1 MDLKKA
7 SLGLFAGLLSLVSTA
22 QTYEVFDKNL
32 KLKFRV
38 EYDQIAVLGEAV
50 RISTANNGLKL
61 LSKEYK
67 PYLDLKA
74 NQVLAYD
81 QPWLVVRSQEGVGA
95 FHEYGIEVFPT
106 NYDAIQTHF
115 TRVLAQKGDRFF
127 VYDHA
132 TKQTKF
138 IGVFDEAFLALNGQ
152 VIAKTS
158 QGYFLPLSNNPDRVF
173 ENITQVNEN
182 FLFVKQ
188 PTGYGLINREGNYVL
203 EPVIDKLEHLEGD
216 YFFGF
221 DGNQY
226 MLVKGREGKA
236 DIRYSSYHKITVQN
250 DVILEYIHGKLRRV
264 MNYDGIL
271 LDQVGMESV
280 VSVGEKHYNV
290 RLRDAKIGLLGPN
303 GWEVAPISQVDK
315 ILPGSEGYYPAVKGG
330 KVGYID
336 RQGRWVI
343 QPSYEQAG
351 KFNQGKA
358 AVKASGKWGYI
369 TSQGNTVTDFKFDQG
384 QGFSQG
390 IAVVQMQGQFNL
402 IDVSGQ
408 VLFEQGFDR
417 IFPTDSNYYLTERDG
432 LVGMLS
438 PVGQVIAEPSFQEI
452 RREELDRI
460 VVRQGDKYGI
470 LNENGEF
477 LLPLYY
483 RNIIFDQGSQQILA
497 EDLYQFDW
505 KKGAKSAVPAKPSKK
520 KGAS

>member
-7 SLGLFAGLLSLVSTA
+7 SLGIFAGLFSLVSTA

-32 KLKFRV
+32 NLKFRV
-38 EYDQIAVLGEAV
+38 EYDQITVLGEAV
-50 RISTANNGLKL
+50 RISTVNNGLKL

-74 NQVLAYD
+74 EEVLAYD
-81 QPWLVVRSQEGVGA
+81 QPWLVVRSKEGIGA

-115 TRVLAQKGDRFF
+115 TRILAQKGDRFF

-132 TKQTKF
+132 TKQTKL
-138 IGVFDEAFLALNGQ
+138 IGIFDEAILALNGQ
-152 VIAKTS
+152 VIAKNS
-158 QGYFLPLSNNPDRVF
+158 QGYFLPLSNNPERVF
-173 ENITQVNEN
+173 EKISQVNEN
-182 FLFVKQ
+182 FLFVQQ

-203 EPVIDKLEHLEGD
+203 EPVIDRLEHLEGD

-226 MLVKGREGKA
+226 MLIKGREGKA
-236 DIRYSSYHKITVQN
+236 DIGYTSYHKITVQN

-271 LDQVGMESV
+271 LDQIGMESV
-280 VSVGEKHYNV
+280 LSVGEKHVNV
-290 RLRDAKIGLLGPN
+290 KLRDAKIGLLGPN
-303 GWEVAPISQVDK
+303 GWEVPPIPLVDK
-315 ILPGSEGYYPAVKGG
+315 ILPGSEGLYPTVKGG
-330 KVGYID
+330 KIGYVD
-336 RQGRWVI
+336 RQGRWII
-343 QPSYEQAG
+343 QPSYEQAE

-358 AVKASGKWGYI
+358 AVKTGDKWGYV
-369 TSQGNTVTDFKFDQG
+369 TSQGSQLTDFKFEQG

-390 IAVVQMQGQFNL
+390 IAVVRMQGKFNV
-402 IDVSGQ
+402 IDGAGQ

-417 IFPTDSNYYLTERDG
+417 ILPTDSNYYLTERDG
-432 LVGMLS
+432 LLGLLS
-438 PVGQVIAEPSFQEI
+438 PSGKVIAEPSFQEI
-452 RREELDRI
+452 RREEYDRI
-460 VVRQGDKYGI
+460 VVRQGDKYGV

-483 RNIIFDQGSQQILA
+483 RNIIFDQGSLQILA
-497 EDLYQFDW
+497 EDFYQFGV
-505 KKGAKSAVPAKPSKK
+505 KNGANQVKAKPVKK
-520 KGAS
+520 RGA